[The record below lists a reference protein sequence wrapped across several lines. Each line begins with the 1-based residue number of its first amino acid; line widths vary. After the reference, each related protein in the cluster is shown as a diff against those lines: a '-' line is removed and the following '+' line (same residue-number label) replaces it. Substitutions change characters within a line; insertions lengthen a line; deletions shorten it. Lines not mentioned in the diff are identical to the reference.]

1 MNQKTF
7 QFNLAKFLYAKAL
20 FTESEF
26 WNRLD
31 LFVEQAFDMKNNK
44 FAEQL
49 KDLYFANVHTKHADM
64 VKKLN
69 EVVWEM
75 DPSWH
80 EQLKRVES

>member
-1 MNQKTF
+1 MNPKTF

-20 FTESEF
+20 FKESEF

-31 LFVEQAFDMKNNK
+31 EIVEKAFTVKGNK

-49 KDLYFANVHTKHADM
+49 KDLYFANARASHTDM
-64 VKKLN
+64 MKKLN

-75 DPSWH
+75 EPSWH
-80 EQLKRVES
+80 EQLKSVES

>member
-1 MNQKTF
+1 MNPKTF

-20 FTESEF
+20 FKESEF

-31 LFVEQAFDMKNNK
+31 EIVEQAFAVKSNK

-49 KDLYFANVHTKHADM
+49 KDLYFANARANHTDM
-64 VKKLN
+64 MKKLN

-80 EQLKRVES
+80 EQLKSVES